1 MPVELGIDGSLRGNQ
16 AKSPICWPVRMSAPR
31 VSFGYRP
38 SPMGGGAVGNDPDE
52 RSPIAKA
59 AAWAARILTVAL
71 EMVLPALIGTW
82 VDQKLGTVAVFM
94 LIGLGLGGFAATVH
108 LMQMIKNID

>member
-1 MPVELGIDGSLRGNQ
+1 MGN
-16 AKSPICWPVRMSAPR
+16 V
-31 VSFGYRP
+31 
-38 SPMGGGAVGNDPDE
+38 PDE
-52 RSPIAKA
+52 RSPMAKA
-59 AAWAARILTVAL
+59 AAWSARILTVAL

-108 LMQMIKNID
+108 LMHLIKNID